1 MINGP
6 KSRVSTKVQ
15 RRFGGGGI
23 AVGDDFLGDGMFVV
37 DQADLVAISLLTE
50 ISRGY
55 PAIKRR
61 FRWELAGTRTTGDV
75 AKQGRK

>member
-1 MINGP
+1 
-6 KSRVSTKVQ
+6 
-15 RRFGGGGI
+15 
-23 AVGDDFLGDGMFVV
+23 MFVV